1 MAASYSS
8 FLTSQFYSPVF
19 NTALFDGPFRFY
31 FSQSYEATALKLYH
45 LLQSDHYGLW
55 MNYKAWS
62 EKNKKNVFILIYPS
76 QEDVSIAF
84 QHAGLTPLFQNWDD
98 GIVIGMEN
106 SSDEKQDEKFKDL
119 YKKIVAYL
127 ESHLKSEKQVE
138 GEI

>member
-31 FSQSYEATALKLYH
+31 FSQSYEATALKVYH
-45 LLQSDHYGLW
+45 LLQSNNYGLW
-55 MNYKAWS
+55 AHYKLWS

-76 QEDVSIAF
+76 QEDVGIAF
-84 QHAGLTPLFQNWDD
+84 QHSGATPLFQSWDD

-106 SSDEKQDEKFKDL
+106 CNDDKQDQEFNTL
-119 YKKIVAYL
+119 YNKIVLYL
-127 ESHLKSEKQVE
+127 ESQIKTEKQVDAS
-138 GEI
+138 I